1 MNDTEIITLLKNAG
15 LKLAEFNNVDTLTDC
30 FIDYANNIEAK
41 KIDLGFPELDKQ
53 IRGLRTQE
61 LLTVVAP
68 TGIGKSALALNF
80 LINFAKKEN
89 ELTVL
94 FSLEMSEVGIAE
106 RLFQIEFDMFGIE
119 VENKFVKKDNSFIEK
134 CRNLKQSLNNLV
146 IVNKR
151 IDVCS
156 IPACIK
162 VIEQIK
168 EKKVRLVCIDYIG
181 LMKNRDFIQ
190 NEYFRITDNMTKLY
204 SYAKE
209 LDIAIINLSQVSR
222 SDVKGNDAG
231 LNLFSG
237 KGSGEVEN
245 SSDFYLTLEKINE
258 NSKLD
263 EDVLKKLNFIKRN
276 ENLDLLKL
284 TIHKNRRGKKG
295 IINVTFNRKN
305 LRINEYDE
313 SLILCNI

>member
-1 MNDTEIITLLKNAG
+1 MINENEIATLLKRSG
-15 LKLAEFNNVDTLTDC
+15 LKISEFNNVDTLTDS
-30 FIDYANNIEAK
+30 FINYADNIDAK

-61 LLTVVAP
+61 LLTVTAP

-80 LINFAKKEN
+80 LMNFVRSNN
-89 ELTVL
+89 ELSVL

-106 RLFQIEFDMFGIE
+106 RLFQIEFDLFGLE
-119 VENKFVKKDNSFIEK
+119 VENSFVKKDHSFIQK
-134 CRNLKQSLNNLV
+134 CRNLKESLNNLV

-151 IDVCS
+151 IDVYS
-156 IPACIK
+156 IPDCIR
-162 VIEQIK
+162 VIEKIK

-181 LMKNRDFIQ
+181 LMKNKDFIQ

-209 LDIAIINLSQVSR
+209 LDIAVINLSQVSR
-222 SDVKGNDAG
+222 SDVKGNEGG

-245 SSDFYLTLEKINE
+245 SSDFYLTLEKVIE
-258 NSKLD
+258 NNRLESSVI
-263 EDVLKKLNFIKRN
+263 EKLNSVKRN
-276 ENLDLLKL
+276 PNLDLLKL
-284 TIHKNRRGKKG
+284 SIHKNRRGKKG
-295 IINVTFNRKN
+295 IIYVTFNRKN
-305 LRINEYDE
+305 LRIKEFKE
-313 SLILCNI
+313 SDI

>member
-1 MNDTEIITLLKNAG
+1 MINESEIATLLKSYG
-15 LKLAEFNNVDTLTDC
+15 LKLSEFNNVDTLTDC
-30 FIDYANNIEAK
+30 FLDYANNIESK

-61 LLTVVAP
+61 LITVVAP

-80 LINFAKKEN
+80 LMNFVRSNN

-106 RLFQIEFDMFGIE
+106 RLFQIEFDMFGLE
-119 VENKFVKKDNSFIEK
+119 VENNFVKKDNSFIQK

-156 IPACIK
+156 IPDCIK
-162 VIEQIK
+162 VIEIIK
-168 EKKVRLVCIDYIG
+168 EKKIRLVCIDYIG
-181 LMKNRDFIQ
+181 LMKNKDFIQ
-190 NEYFRITDNMTKLY
+190 NEYFRITDSMTKLY

-209 LDIAIINLSQVSR
+209 LDIAVINLSQVSR
-222 SDVKGNDAG
+222 SDVKGNEAG

-245 SSDFYLTLEKINE
+245 SSDFYLTLERVIESN
-258 NSKLD
+258 KL
-263 EDVLKKLNFIKRN
+263 EKEVSERLNFINRN

-284 TIHKNRRGKKG
+284 TIHKNRRGKTG
-295 IINVTFNRKN
+295 IIYVTFNRKN
-305 LRINEYDE
+305 LRIQEFDKDN
-313 SLILCNI
+313 LK